1 MSDPISE
8 EGIAA
13 LTGARH
19 PDPFALLG
27 LHQGAEGR
35 WEVRAFL
42 PGAREVA
49 VFDAANGQHL
59 ASLQQRAGT
68 AFFHAPVPRRRNA
81 FDYTLDVTWDSGP
94 RTRMADPYAFGPLI
108 ADDDLHYLHEGT
120 HRRPYWVLGAH
131 PLQLPHGAAMVN
143 GVRFAVWAPNASR
156 VSVVGDFNQWD
167 GRRHPMRSR
176 GASGVWEL
184 FVPDVRVGDR
194 YKFELRDRDGQV
206 LPLKADPY
214 ARATELRP
222 ATASRVAPAWRARTL
237 PAGRA
242 AKNQRD
248 QPVSI
253 YEVHVSSWRKF
264 GDAPF
269 PDWDALAAT
278 LPHYAADLGFTH
290 LELLPVAE
298 HPFDGSWGYQ
308 SLGLFAPSARFG
320 SPDGFARFVE
330 ACHARGLGVL
340 ADWVPAHFPSDT
352 HGLARFDGTALYE
365 YDDPREGFHRD
376 WNTLIYNTRRNE
388 VKNFL
393 TGSAMYWLDTF
404 GIDGLRVDAVA
415 SMLYRDYSRPAG
427 EWIPNE
433 RGGRENLEAI
443 AWMRELNTLIGRDAA
458 GAICVAEESTA
469 FPGVSAPVHA
479 GGLGYHYKW
488 NMGWMNDTLSYIRED
503 AVHRR
508 WHHDKMTFGL
518 VYAFSENFI
527 LPISHDEVVH
537 GKGSMLQKMP
547 GDDWQ
552 RFANLRAYYG
562 FMWGHPGKK
571 LLFMGQEFAQ
581 DCEWN
586 HDAPLPWHLLQDG
599 KHAGVQ
605 RWVRAL
611 NALYAA
617 TPALHRKDCEA
628 DGFEWLVGDDRDQ
641 SVFAWMRRDG
651 QGGEM
656 IVIAN
661 FTPVPRHAYRLG
673 VPNVLQTWRE
683 CLNSD
688 DASFGGS
695 GVVNATP
702 LMPENTPAHGRAQS
716 IALTLPPL
724 SVVFLVPAKKA
735 DA

>member
-1 MSDPISE
+1 MSEAISE
-8 EGIAA
+8 GGIAA

-19 PDPFALLG
+19 GDPFALLG
-27 LHQGAEGR
+27 LHPGADGR

-42 PGAREVA
+42 PGAREVS
-49 VFDAANGQHL
+49 VVDAAGGQTL
-59 ASLQQRAGT
+59 VALQRHADSD
-68 AFFHAPVPRRRNA
+68 FFSAAVPRRRNA
-81 FDYTLDVTWDSGP
+81 FAYWLQVDWSDGV
-94 RTRMADPYAFGPLI
+94 RTRLADPYAIAPLI
-108 ADDDLHYLHEGT
+108 PDEDLHYLHEGT
-120 HRRPYWVLGAH
+120 HRRPYLVLGAH
-131 PLQLPHGAAMVN
+131 PARPAHGAGFAE
-143 GVRFAVWAPNASR
+143 GVRFAVWAPNATR

-184 FVPDVRVGDR
+184 FMPGVRVGDR
-194 YKFELRDRDGQV
+194 YKFEIRDRSGQV
-206 LPLKADPY
+206 LPQKADPY
-214 ARATELRP
+214 ARAAELRP
-222 ATASRVAPAWRARTL
+222 ATASRVAPACRERALPADRAR
-237 PAGRA
+237 R
-242 AKNQRD
+242 NQRD

-253 YEVHVSSWRKF
+253 YEVHLPSWRKF

-269 PDWDALAAT
+269 ADWDALAAT
-278 LPHYAADLGFTH
+278 LPHYAADMGFTH

-320 SPDGFARFVE
+320 APDGFVRFVD
-330 ACHARGLGVL
+330 ACHERGIGVL
-340 ADWVPAHFPSDT
+340 ADWVPAHFPADA

-365 YDDPREGFHRD
+365 YEDPREGFHRD

-388 VKNFL
+388 VRNFL
-393 TGSAMYWLDTF
+393 TGSALYWLDTF
-404 GIDGLRVDAVA
+404 GLDGLRVDAVA

-433 RGGRENLEAI
+433 HGGRENLEAI
-443 AWMRELNTLIGRDAA
+443 GWMRTLNTLIGRDAP

-469 FPGVSAPVHA
+469 FPGVTAPVHH

-488 NMGWMNDTLSYIRED
+488 NMGWMNDTLAYIRED

-547 GDDWQ
+547 GDAWQ

-581 DCEWN
+581 DSEWN
-586 HDAPLPWHLLQDG
+586 HDVPLPWHLLQDAR
-599 KHAGVQ
+599 HAGMQ

-628 DGFEWLVGDDRDQ
+628 DGFEWLVGDDCDQ
-641 SVFAWMRRDG
+641 SVFAWVRRDG
-651 QGGEM
+651 AGGE
-656 IVIAN
+656 IVVIVN
-661 FTPVPRHAYRLG
+661 FTPVPRLGYQLG
-673 VPNVLQTWRE
+673 VPGAAAAWRE
-683 CLNSD
+683 RLNSD
-688 DASFGGS
+688 DPQFGGS
-695 GVVNATP
+695 GVGNTALACEP
-702 LMPENTPAHGRAQS
+702 LAAHGRDRS
-716 IALTLPPL
+716 VRLDLPPL
-724 SVVFLVPAKKA
+724 GAIFLEPITEARP
-735 DA
+735 